1 MDPKDAKHR
10 MMLPFIPGQHDKVI
24 GNEDEEGLY
33 GFFCMRGNTSN
44 PEEEPDYALIADEC
58 PLTSE
63 ELFPEWTIKVKPGRV
78 LEICPSVIIFTE
90 DCGWSRGSIVG
101 SELPSNANIFIFNSP
116 AQLKCG
122 PLGERERRDDTA
134 RQDEL
139 HRPELKRDQWLLHSE
154 SNRAG
159 KCMWSHNCPNPDE
172 VERLPCCMCFT
183 LLEDKRDAVEAKKA
197 CDWLRAAGFPQYA
210 HLYEDS
216 RFPIDITS
224 VKKDHSFLD
233 QDSLKSLCR
242 RLMTLNTCA
251 SMKLEV
257 HFQHKQNED
266 SEEEDLCAISDR
278 WAFQRDS
285 KRWSR
290 IGSVDFLSRSPEM
303 LNSTMRQTSSHE
315 SILTDLS
322 ANLEATSLHSNT
334 STGGTIGTVVTPPDV
349 SPSRDSPNIT
359 KSSQSLN
366 DHCLADQSPT
376 QSGSAKEKSKRWRSR
391 SFLKRIE
398 SLRRKDKEKSDSK
411 AKDAISGRTVTKPG
425 LHSAK
430 ANGHLTAATTI
441 SPKRGMSSSFHGNK
455 HFLSMGYK
463 TNRTSDSGERKPGSE
478 LRRSGVY
485 LEDYETALKN
495 STSWAAGELGYGHV
509 YKGNCLIH
517 LPGDHKPGTFPK
529 SLSIESLCPLDGSP
543 LAHWKP
549 GNKTVGLSGCN
560 LGGSSSSLED
570 SSPQGFVCRQ
580 RRGSCSSVGSQT
592 SMYDNMPEFGSSE
605 DLFSMDGEVIYKNLD
620 DILQDV
626 WGLQRKVELW
636 SKALSPDLDGEGD
649 GEEEQET
656 DSGGEPTFPSNL
668 NFEEQSMSDV
678 GTSASDFDST
688 GNSLNE
694 GEEIEVRERRDSG
707 VGASLTRPCR
717 KLRWHSFQNS
727 HRPSLNSA
735 SLEINRQSSA
745 QLNLLQKCSLLRL
758 TAIMEKHSV
767 PNKQAW
773 AWTVPKFMK
782 RSKAPD
788 YRDKMVFG
796 VPPIIN
802 VQRTGQPLP
811 QSIQQAMRYIRSQCL
826 DQVGIFRKSG
836 VKSRIQAL
844 RHMNEAS
851 PENVNYEGQS
861 AYDVADLLKQYFRD
875 LPEPIFTSKL
885 TDTFLQIYQFV
896 PKEQRLQAVQAAVV
910 LMPDEN
916 REVLQTLLYFL
927 SDIASAEENQMT
939 SGNLAVCLAPSIFH
953 LNVSKKESTSPRMI
967 QKRGT
972 MGKPDQ
978 KDLNENMAAT
988 QGLSHMVTDCKKVF
1002 QIPHDMMLQLCNS
1015 YVAADA
1021 HPLSLAELT
1030 SHSLQ
1035 DEGKDFQASLEDS
1048 VQNLLKESS
1057 ERFKGWLST
1066 PGPLNTELS
1075 CKKVGD
1081 GHPLRLWKVS
1091 TEMEA
1096 PPSMVLQR
1104 VLRERHLWDEDLL
1117 QGKVIEALD
1126 KNMEVYHYVT
1136 DSMAPHPRRDFVVL
1150 RKWRTDLPRGACLL
1164 VSMSLEHEKLQVEG
1178 GVRAVVLT
1186 SQYLIEPCGMGRS
1199 KVTHICR
1206 TDLRGRS
1213 PEWYSKVFGQ
1223 LCAMELARIR
1233 DSFPVL
1239 NPCGSE
1245 TKI

>member
-1 MDPKDAKHR
+1 MDPKNAKLR
-10 MMLPFIPGQHDKVI
+10 MKLPFTPGQNDKVPSFDPVVR
-24 GNEDEEGLY
+24 DEEDLY
-33 GFFCMRGNTSN
+33 GIFCTRCNGSS
-44 PEEEPDYALIADEC
+44 PEVELNYALIADEC
-58 PLTSE
+58 PPASE
-63 ELFPEWTIKVKPGRV
+63 ELFPEQTIKIKLIRV
-78 LEICPSVIIFTE
+78 LKHCPSAIIFTE
-90 DCGWSRGSIVG
+90 DCVWCRGSIVIG
-101 SELPSNANIFIFNSP
+101 NGLPSNANIFTFNGS
-116 AQLKCG
+116 AQLKCRPG
-122 PLGERERRDDTA
+122 SEWERRDDQSWQA
-134 RQDEL
+134 EH
-139 HRPELKRDQWLLHSE
+139 HRSELKRDQCILACE
-154 SNRAG
+154 SNGAG
-159 KCMWSHNCPNPDE
+159 KSIRSRIHPDFDE
-172 VERLPCCMCFT
+172 VETGPCCVCFT
-183 LLEDKRDAVEAKKA
+183 LLEDKRDTEVEAKKA

-210 HLYEDS
+210 QLYEDS
-216 RFPIDITS
+216 LFPIDIVS

-242 RLMTLNTCA
+242 RLMTLNACA

-257 HFQHKQNED
+257 HFQRKQNED

-290 IGSVDFLSRSPEM
+290 IGSVDFLSHNPEV
-303 LNSTMRQTSSHE
+303 LNSSMQQTSSRE
-315 SILTDLS
+315 SILMDPS
-322 ANLEATSLHSNT
+322 ANLEVTSLHSNT
-334 STGGTIGTVVTPPDV
+334 GTGSTGGTVGIVATLPDV
-349 SPSRDSPNIT
+349 APSQDSPNIT
-359 KSSQSLN
+359 KSNQSLS
-366 DHCLADQSPT
+366 DHSETNQSPN
-376 QSGSAKEKSKRWRSR
+376 QSGSSKDKSKKRRSR

-398 SLRRKDKEKSDSK
+398 SFRRKDKEKSDSK
-411 AKDAISGRTVTKPG
+411 VKDATSGRTVTKPG
-425 LHSAK
+425 WDSAK
-430 ANGHLTAATTI
+430 SNGDLTAATTT

-455 HFLSMGYK
+455 HFLSVGYR
-463 TNRTSDSGERKPGSE
+463 TNRMSNLGERKPGSE
-478 LRRSGVY
+478 LRRGAVY

-495 STSWAAGELGYGHV
+495 STSWASGEQHQQHM
-509 YKGNCLIH
+509 YKGDYLIH

-543 LAHWKP
+543 LAHWKS
-549 GNKTVGLSGCN
+549 GNKAVGLSGCGV
-560 LGGSSSSLED
+560 GGSSSSSMD
-570 SSPQGFVCRQ
+570 DTSPRGFACRQ
-580 RRGSCSSVGSQT
+580 RRGSCSSVGSRV
-592 SMYDNMPEFGSSE
+592 SVYDNVPEFGSSE
-605 DLFSMDGEVIYKNLD
+605 DFFSMDGEVSYKNLD

-636 SKALSPDLDGEGD
+636 SKALSPDLDEGAEGEG
-649 GEEEQET
+649 EEET
-656 DSGGEPTFPSNL
+656 DSGEEPTFPSNL

-694 GEEIEVRERRDSG
+694 AEEIEMRERRDSG

-745 QLNLLQKCSLLRL
+745 QLNLLQKCSLLHL

-767 PNKQAW
+767 LHKQAW

-782 RSKAPD
+782 RSKAPN

-826 DQVGIFRKSG
+826 DQIGIFRKSG
-836 VKSRIQAL
+836 VKSRIQVL

-851 PENVNYEGQS
+851 PDNVNYEGQS

-896 PKEQRLQAVQAAVV
+896 PKEQRLQAVQAAII

-988 QGLSHMVTDCKKVF
+988 QGLSHMITDCKKLF
-1002 QIPHDMMLQLCNS
+1002 Q
-1015 YVAADA
+1015 
-1021 HPLSLAELT
+1021 
-1030 SHSLQ
+1030 
-1035 DEGKDFQASLEDS
+1035 
-1048 VQNLLKESS
+1048 
-1057 ERFKGWLST
+1057 
-1066 PGPLNTELS
+1066 
-1075 CKKVGD
+1075 VGD
-1081 GHPLRLWKVS
+1081 GHPLCLWKVC

-1096 PPSMVLQR
+1096 PPYTVLQR

-1117 QGKVIEALD
+1117 QGEVIQRLD
-1126 KNMEVYHYVT
+1126 ESMEVYHYVT
-1136 DSMAPHPRRDFVVL
+1136 DSMAPHPRRDFIVL
-1150 RKWRTDLPRGACLL
+1150 RKWRMDLPRGACLL

-1178 GVRAVVLT
+1178 AVRALVLT

-1206 TDLRGRS
+1206 ADLRGRS
-1213 PEWYSKVFGQ
+1213 PEWYSKAFGQ
-1223 LCAMELARIR
+1223 LCAMELARMR

-1239 NPCGSE
+1239 NPGGPE

>member
-1 MDPKDAKHR
+1 
-10 MMLPFIPGQHDKVI
+10 
-24 GNEDEEGLY
+24 
-33 GFFCMRGNTSN
+33 
-44 PEEEPDYALIADEC
+44 
-58 PLTSE
+58 
-63 ELFPEWTIKVKPGRV
+63 
-78 LEICPSVIIFTE
+78 
-90 DCGWSRGSIVG
+90 
-101 SELPSNANIFIFNSP
+101 
-116 AQLKCG
+116 
-122 PLGERERRDDTA
+122 
-134 RQDEL
+134 
-139 HRPELKRDQWLLHSE
+139 
-154 SNRAG
+154 
-159 KCMWSHNCPNPDE
+159 
-172 VERLPCCMCFT
+172 
-183 LLEDKRDAVEAKKA
+183 
-197 CDWLRAAGFPQYA
+197 
-210 HLYEDS
+210 
-216 RFPIDITS
+216 
-224 VKKDHSFLD
+224 
-233 QDSLKSLCR
+233 
-242 RLMTLNTCA
+242 MTLNTCA

-266 SEEEDLCAISDR
+266 SEEEDLCAISNR
-278 WAFQRDS
+278 WAFQRES

-290 IGSVDFLSRSPEM
+290 IGSVDFLSQSPEM
-303 LNSTMRQTSSHE
+303 LNSSMRQTSSRE

-322 ANLEATSLHSNT
+322 TNLEATSLHSNT
-334 STGGTIGTVVTPPDV
+334 STGGTICTAVTPPDV

-359 KSSQSLN
+359 KSSQSLS
-366 DHCLADQSPT
+366 DHSLVGQSPT
-376 QSGSAKEKSKRWRSR
+376 KNGRSKEKPRKWRSR

-398 SLRRKDKEKSDSK
+398 SFRRKDKEKSGSK
-411 AKDAISGRTVTKPG
+411 VKDATSGGTVTKPG
-425 LHSAK
+425 WDS
-430 ANGHLTAATTI
+430 ANGVLTAAMTT
-441 SPKRGMSSSFHGNK
+441 SPKRGISSSFHGNRQ
-455 HFLSMGYK
+455 FLSMGYR
-463 TNRTSDSGERKPGSE
+463 TNRKSDSGKRKPGSE
-478 LRRSGVY
+478 GRSGGVY

-495 STSWAAGELGYGHV
+495 STNWAAGELGHRHV
-509 YKGNCLIH
+509 YKGDCLIH

-549 GNKTVGLSGCN
+549 GNKAVGLSGRGV
-560 LGGSSSSLED
+560 GGSSSSSLDD
-570 SSPQGFVCRQ
+570 SSPRGFACRQ
-580 RRGSCSSVGSQT
+580 RRGSCSSVGSQA
-592 SMYDNMPEFGSSE
+592 SVYDNMRELGSSE
-605 DLFSMDGEVIYKNLD
+605 DLFSMDREVIYRNLD
-620 DILQDV
+620 DVLQDV

-636 SKALSPDLDGEGD
+636 SKALTPDLDGEGEGE
-649 GEEEQET
+649 GEEET
-656 DSGGEPTFPSNL
+656 DSGGEPAFPSNL

-694 GEEIEVRERRDSG
+694 TEETEMRERRDSG

-758 TAIMEKHSV
+758 TAIMEKYSV
-767 PNKQAW
+767 PHKQAW

-896 PKEQRLQAVQAAVV
+896 PKEQRLQAVQAAIV

-988 QGLSHMVTDCKKVF
+988 QGLSHIITDCKKLF
-1002 QIPHDMMLQLCNS
+1002 QIPQDMMLQLCNS
-1015 YVAADA
+1015 YVAADT
-1021 HPLSLAELT
+1021 HPLSLAELM
-1030 SHSLQ
+1030 SQSLQ
-1035 DEGKDFQASLEDS
+1035 GEGKNVQGSLEDS
-1048 VQNLLKESS
+1048 MQTLLKESS

-1066 PGPLNTELS
+1066 PGPQNTELS

-1096 PPSMVLQR
+1096 PPAMVLQR

-1117 QGKVIEALD
+1117 QGNVIEALD

-1150 RKWRTDLPRGACLL
+1150 RKWCTDLPQGACLL
-1164 VSMSLEHEKLQVEG
+1164 ASKSLEHGMLQVEG

-1199 KVTHICR
+1199 KVTHLCR
-1206 TDLRGRS
+1206 ADLRGRS

-1239 NPCGSE
+1239 NPCVSE

>member
-1 MDPKDAKHR
+1 
-10 MMLPFIPGQHDKVI
+10 MLFYQFNLSTV
-24 GNEDEEGLY
+24 
-33 GFFCMRGNTSN
+33 
-44 PEEEPDYALIADEC
+44 
-58 PLTSE
+58 
-63 ELFPEWTIKVKPGRV
+63 
-78 LEICPSVIIFTE
+78 TE
-90 DCGWSRGSIVG
+90 
-101 SELPSNANIFIFNSP
+101 
-116 AQLKCG
+116 
-122 PLGERERRDDTA
+122 
-134 RQDEL
+134 
-139 HRPELKRDQWLLHSE
+139 
-154 SNRAG
+154 
-159 KCMWSHNCPNPDE
+159 
-172 VERLPCCMCFT
+172 
-183 LLEDKRDAVEAKKA
+183 VEAKKA
-197 CDWLRAAGFPQYA
+197 CDWLRATGFPQYA
-210 HLYEDS
+210 QLYEDS
-216 RFPIDITS
+216 LFPIDIAS

-233 QDSLKSLCR
+233 QDSLRSLCR

-257 HFQHKQNED
+257 HFQRKQNED
-266 SEEEDLCAISDR
+266 SEEDLCAISNR

-290 IGSVDFLSRSPEM
+290 VGSVDFLSHSPEV
-303 LNSTMRQTSSHE
+303 LNSTMRQTCSHE

-322 ANLEATSLHSNT
+322 ANLEATSLHSST
-334 STGGTIGTVVTPPDV
+334 STGSTGDTIGNVITLPNVLPR
-349 SPSRDSPNIT
+349 RDSPSIT
-359 KSSQSLN
+359 KSSQSLS
-366 DHCLADQSPT
+366 DHSLTDQS
-376 QSGSAKEKSKRWRSR
+376 QSQSAKCKGKSRKWRTHSFIKR
-391 SFLKRIE
+391 LE
-398 SLRRKDKEKSDSK
+398 SLRRKDKEKPDSK
-411 AKDAISGRTVTKPG
+411 VKDAAGGGTVTKPG
-425 LHSAK
+425 WDSAK
-430 ANGHLTAATTI
+430 DNEGLAAARTT
-441 SPKRGMSSSFHGNK
+441 SPKRGTFSSFHDNE
-455 HFLSMGYK
+455 HFLSVGYR
-463 TNRTSDSGERKPGSE
+463 TNHVSDAGERKLDAE
-478 LRRSGVY
+478 LKRGGLY
-485 LEDYETALKN
+485 LEDYEVALKN
-495 STSWAAGELGYGHV
+495 STSWAAGELCHRHK
-509 YKGNCLIH
+509 YKSNCLIH

-549 GNKTVGLSGCN
+549 GNKEVGLLGHGV
-560 LGGSSSSLED
+560 GGSSSSSN
-570 SSPQGFVCRQ
+570 SSPRGFECWQ
-580 RRGSCSSVGSQT
+580 RRGSCSSVGSRT
-592 SMYDNMPEFGSSE
+592 SVYDNVPKFGSSE
-605 DLFSMDGEVIYKNLD
+605 DLFGMDGEVIYENLD
-620 DILQDV
+620 DILQHV
-626 WGLQRKVELW
+626 WGLQQKVELW
-636 SKALSPDLDGEGD
+636 SKALSPDLDEEEEGEG
-649 GEEEQET
+649 ET

-694 GEEIEVRERRDSG
+694 AEEIEMRERRDSG

-717 KLRWHSFQNS
+717 KLRWHSFLNS

-735 SLEINRQSSA
+735 SLEINRQSSTL
-745 QLNLLQKCSLLRL
+745 LNLLQKCSLLRL
-758 TAIMEKHSV
+758 TAIMEKHYV
-767 PNKQAW
+767 PHRQAW

-788 YRDKMVFG
+788 YRDKTVFG

-826 DQVGIFRKSG
+826 DQIGIFRKSG

-844 RHMNEAS
+844 RQMNEAS
-851 PENVNYEGQS
+851 PDNVNYEGQS

-896 PKEQRLQAVQAAVV
+896 PKEQRLQAVQAAII

-939 SGNLAVCLAPSIFH
+939 AGNLAVCLAPSIFH
-953 LNVSKKESTSPRMI
+953 LNVSKKESTSPRVI

-988 QGLSHMVTDCKKVF
+988 QGLSHMITDCKKLF
-1002 QIPHDMMLQLCNS
+1002 QIPHDIMLQLCNS
-1015 YVAADA
+1015 YMAADT
-1021 HPLSLAELT
+1021 HPLSLAELM
-1030 SHSLQ
+1030 SLHG
-1035 DEGKDFQASLEDS
+1035 EGKDFQPYLEDS
-1048 VQNLLKESS
+1048 VQSLLKESS

-1066 PGPLNTELS
+1066 PGPRNTELS

-1096 PPSMVLQR
+1096 PPYTVMQR
-1104 VLRERHLWDEDLL
+1104 LLRERHLWDEDLL
-1117 QGKVIEALD
+1117 QSKVIEALD
-1126 KNMEVYHYVT
+1126 ENMEVYHYVT
-1136 DSMAPHPRRDFVVL
+1136 DSMAPHPCRDFVVL

-1206 TDLRGRS
+1206 ADLRGRS

-1223 LCAMELARIR
+1223 LCAMELARMR

-1239 NPCGSE
+1239 NSCGPE

>member
-1 MDPKDAKHR
+1 MASPSRRRAEPWSKRSFKLRFQRAAAAAPCTWRRWGRKGGGR
-10 MMLPFIPGQHDKVI
+10 EPG
-24 GNEDEEGLY
+24 
-33 GFFCMRGNTSN
+33 
-44 PEEEPDYALIADEC
+44 PE
-58 PLTSE
+58 
-63 ELFPEWTIKVKPGRV
+63 
-78 LEICPSVIIFTE
+78 
-90 DCGWSRGSIVG
+90 
-101 SELPSNANIFIFNSP
+101 
-116 AQLKCG
+116 
-122 PLGERERRDDTA
+122 
-134 RQDEL
+134 
-139 HRPELKRDQWLLHSE
+139 
-154 SNRAG
+154 
-159 KCMWSHNCPNPDE
+159 
-172 VERLPCCMCFT
+172 
-183 LLEDKRDAVEAKKA
+183 VEAKKA

-210 HLYEDS
+210 QLYEDS
-216 RFPIDITS
+216 LFPIDIVS

-242 RLMTLNTCA
+242 RLMTLNACA

-257 HFQHKQNED
+257 HFQRKQNED

-290 IGSVDFLSRSPEM
+290 IGSVDFLSHSPEV
-303 LNSTMRQTSSHE
+303 LNSTMRQTSSRE
-315 SILTDLS
+315 SILTDSS
-322 ANLEATSLHSNT
+322 ANLEVTSLHSNT
-334 STGGTIGTVVTPPDV
+334 GTGSTGGTVGIVATLPDV
-349 SPSRDSPNIT
+349 SPSQDSPNIT
-359 KSSQSLN
+359 KSNESLS
-366 DHCLADQSPT
+366 DHSVTNQSPN
-376 QSGSAKEKSKRWRSR
+376 QSGSSKDKSKKRRSR

-398 SLRRKDKEKSDSK
+398 SFRRKDKEKSDSK
-411 AKDAISGRTVTKPG
+411 VKDATSGGTVTKPG
-425 LHSAK
+425 WDSAK
-430 ANGHLTAATTI
+430 SNGDLTAATTI

-455 HFLSMGYK
+455 HFLSVGYR
-463 TNRTSDSGERKPGSE
+463 TNRMSNLGERKPGSE
-478 LRRSGVY
+478 LRRGAVY

-495 STSWAAGELGYGHV
+495 STSWAAGEQHQRHV
-509 YKGNCLIH
+509 YKGDCLIH

-549 GNKTVGLSGCN
+549 GNKAVGLSGCGV
-560 LGGSSSSLED
+560 GGSSSSMDD
-570 SSPQGFVCRQ
+570 SSPRGFACRQ
-580 RRGSCSSVGSQT
+580 RRGSCSSVGSRA
-592 SMYDNMPEFGSSE
+592 SVYDNVPEFGSSE
-605 DLFSMDGEVIYKNLD
+605 DFFSMDGEVSYKNLD

-636 SKALSPDLDGEGD
+636 SKALSPDLGEGAEGE
-649 GEEEQET
+649 GEEET
-656 DSGGEPTFPSNL
+656 DSGEEPTFPSNL

-694 GEEIEVRERRDSG
+694 AEEIEMRERRDSG

-758 TAIMEKHSV
+758 TAIMEKYSV
-767 PNKQAW
+767 PHKQAW

-811 QSIQQAMRYIRSQCL
+811 QSIQQAMRHIRSQCL
-826 DQVGIFRKSG
+826 DQIGIFRKSG
-836 VKSRIQAL
+836 VKSRIQVL

-851 PENVNYEGQS
+851 PDNVNYEGQS

-896 PKEQRLQAVQAAVV
+896 PKEQRLQAVQAAII

-988 QGLSHMVTDCKKVF
+988 QGLSHMITDCKKLF
-1002 QIPHDMMLQLCNS
+1002 QIPHDMMLQLGNS
-1015 YVAADA
+1015 YMAADT
-1021 HPLSLAELT
+1021 HPLSLAELM

-1035 DEGKDFQASLEDS
+1035 GEGKEFQAYLEDN

-1057 ERFKGWLST
+1057 EKFKGWLST
-1066 PGPLNTELS
+1066 AGPQNTELS

-1081 GHPLRLWKVS
+1081 GHPLRLWKVC

-1096 PPSMVLQR
+1096 SPYTVLQR

-1117 QGKVIEALD
+1117 QGEVIQALD
-1126 KNMEVYHYVT
+1126 ESMEVYHYVT
-1136 DSMAPHPRRDFVVL
+1136 DSMAPHPRRDFIVL
-1150 RKWRTDLPRGACLL
+1150 RKWRMDLPRGACLL

-1199 KVTHICR
+1199 KVTHVCR
-1206 TDLRGRS
+1206 ADLRGRS

-1239 NPCGSE
+1239 NPGGPE